1 LVWQLGT
8 LEAGAKREIVL
19 VLAATS
25 GEEVKNCARVQFEHG
40 QCVAT
45 KIARPVLR
53 IQKEGP
59 TQAHLNDRLNYKITV
74 TNPGNADLM
83 NVQLTDVLPKGL
95 RPESGKERLSW
106 FVARLPPGQSRTI
119 EYQLLAKEVGKQ
131 RNKVSATAEGGLRDE
146 KESSVTI
153 GEAKLDLNMTGP
165 KRRYLNTPASYQ
177 ITASNPGTAPV
188 TNLTITDPLPEKTMF
203 VRASEGGQLVGDQ
216 VQWSLGA
223 LGPGESRTVEVAL
236 RAQAVA
242 SITHQVTAQAD
253 RGLLKQ
259 AEVNTDFVGE
269 PALSLEVE
277 DSDDPV
283 AVGGATT
290 YNITV
295 RNPGT
300 KPVTKVQIV
309 ALVPAQMTVT
319 RAAGAADHRKD
330 GQKITYE
337 PLTLQAG
344 GEARYQIEV
353 KANQV
358 GDVRFKVELTA
369 DQLTAG
375 PVVQEESTTIYATLP
390 AGRKK
395 IPKGVRP

>member
-1 LVWQLGT
+1 
-8 LEAGAKREIVL
+8 
-19 VLAATS
+19 
-25 GEEVKNCARVQFEHG
+25 
-40 QCVAT
+40 
-45 KIARPVLR
+45 
-53 IQKEGP
+53 
-59 TQAHLNDRLNYKITV
+59 
-74 TNPGNADLM
+74 
-83 NVQLTDVLPKGL
+83 VQLTDVLPKGL

-131 RNKVSATAEGGLRDE
+131 CNKVSATAEGGLRDE
-146 KESSVTI
+146 KEICVMV

-165 KRRYLNTPASYQ
+165 KRRYLNVPASYQ
-177 ITASNPGTAPV
+177 ITVRNPGSAPV
-188 TNLTITDPLPEKTMF
+188 TNLTITDPLPGKTTF
-203 VRASEGGQLVGDQ
+203 VRASEGGQLVSNQ

-236 RAQAVA
+236 RAQAIGPISNQA
-242 SITHQVTAQAD
+242 TAQAD
-253 RGLLKQ
+253 RGLMKQ
-259 AEVNTDFVGE
+259 AAVDTDFVGE

-277 DSDDPV
+277 DSEDPV
-283 AVGGATT
+283 AFGGATT
-290 YNITV
+290 YTITV

-309 ALVPAQMTVT
+309 AIVPAQMAVT
-319 RAAGAADHRKD
+319 RAAGAADHRRD

-353 KANQV
+353 KALQA

-390 AGRKK
+390 AGLKK
-395 IPKGVRP
+395 VPKGVRP